1 MGERMKEIYTALVKA
16 QSQIKHAVKDST
28 NPHYRSKY
36 ADLESVWDAVRDALH
51 KNGLAVLQ
59 LTDIDASGAPVLLT
73 RVIHTS
79 GEHIEGRYPLVCK
92 DMTDAQKLGSSTS
105 YARRYALSAM
115 LGVIQSDDDGN
126 AAAGHT
132 QPAQPAKPASPIQQ
146 NIAKVASPTS
156 ELLATHHKTIA
167 DLEAAVGG
175 KQATWTQ
182 TQKVKATE
190 VIHALKAGKP
200 WSEAIK

>member
-1 MGERMKEIYTALVKA
+1 MKEIYTALVKA
-16 QSQIKHAVKDST
+16 QSEIKNAVKDSV
-28 NPHYRSKY
+28 NPHFKNRY

-126 AAAGHT
+126 AASNVTPIQA
-132 QPAQPAKPASPIQQ
+132 AKPTASAIQQ
-146 NIAKVASPTS
+146 NVQRMASPTA
-156 ELLATHHKTIA
+156 ELLAAHGKSMA
-167 DLEAAVGG
+167 DIEAVVGA
-175 KQATWTQ
+175 KQSAFTD
-182 TQKVKATE
+182 TQKAKATA
-190 VIHALKAGKP
+190 ILQGLKAGKP

>member
-1 MGERMKEIYTALVKA
+1 MKEIYTALVKA
-16 QSQIKHAVKDST
+16 QSEIKNAVKDSV
-28 NPHYRSKY
+28 NPHFKNRY

-126 AAAGHT
+126 AASNVTPIQA
-132 QPAQPAKPASPIQQ
+132 AKPASPIQQ
-146 NIAKVASPTS
+146 NIAKVASPAN
-156 ELLATHHKTIA
+156 ELLAAHGKTMA
-167 DLEAAVGG
+167 DIEAVVGA
-175 KQATWTQ
+175 KQQTWTE
-182 TQKVKATE
+182 TQKAKATA
-190 VIHALKAGKP
+190 ILQGLKAGKP